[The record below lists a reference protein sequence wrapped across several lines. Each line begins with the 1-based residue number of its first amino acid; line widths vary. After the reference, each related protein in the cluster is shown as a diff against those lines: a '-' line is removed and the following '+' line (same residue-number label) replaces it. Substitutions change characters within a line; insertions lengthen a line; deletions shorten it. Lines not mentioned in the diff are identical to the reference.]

1 MGWKPSGRNKN
12 WRVFIFADQVL
23 WNVILADLGS
33 VDLRSWDVYEHL
45 SWLAIYMGVE
55 PKIGGFYPQN
65 GWFIR
70 ENPIKNGRFGETPI
84 FWKHPYTLLE
94 TNGKLAPENGWLE
107 DDPFLFR
114 WVETKSLEPSVTL
127 PETNI
132 APETLGLE
140 DEFPFRMA
148 YFQGRLLLVSGRV
161 YFCWSK
167 IFSP

>member
-1 MGWKPSGRNKN
+1 
-12 WRVFIFADQVL
+12 
-23 WNVILADLGS
+23 
-33 VDLRSWDVYEHL
+33 
-45 SWLAIYMGVE
+45 MGVE

-114 WVETKSLEPSVTL
+114 
-127 PETNI
+127 
-132 APETLGLE
+132 
-140 DEFPFRMA
+140 
-148 YFQGRLLLVSGRV
+148 
-161 YFCWSK
+161 
-167 IFSP
+167 